1 MSAKEAIANELKEA
15 GRGVQANLEGKAG
28 QYSRQDAQTQSHVV
42 YHAGEARQQA
52 TEAQQQHHAAA
63 HADHEAQANARAAE
77 AEAQAESQQ
86 PSPEQQAEQQQ
97 EQQHEPDPAPV
108 QENQGREYGD

>member
-28 QYSRQDAQTQSHVV
+28 QYSRQDAQTQSPVV

-52 TEAQQQHHAAA
+52 AEAQQQHHAAA

-86 PSPEQQAEQQQ
+86 PAPEQQAEQQQ
-97 EQQHEPDPAPV
+97 EQHHELDSAPV